1 MSNINVS
8 FMPTPEEPIEAQILE
23 AASDVFVEKGF
34 EKSKMQD
41 IADKAGIK
49 RTVLNYY
56 FRSKDLLYKKIA
68 KTVIK
73 QALPNML
80 KLLNSDLPFEEK
92 IAAFVDN
99 YMNLALKN
107 PHLPLFV
114 INELHS
120 LGVVFIENM
129 LDGVR
134 PNIHKFIAHAE
145 EEMEKG
151 NIVQMNPVQIPIHL
165 VSLCAFPILAKPM
178 VMLIT
183 DTSET
188 QYKEIIA
195 ERKKEVVRFVLAG
208 LKP

>member
-1 MSNINVS
+1 
-8 FMPTPEEPIEAQILE
+8 MPTPEEPIEAQILE